1 MRGLTVSKGVRN
13 EDILDEVRAARR
25 SQVSGRRSG
34 LEPEPPVWEWQES
47 RISEGGPVRA
57 GGGWW
62 SKLLLGDRLE
72 KNAHVSPPQLTTVR
86 GEEGQVTN
94 QEFCLAG

>member
-1 MRGLTVSKGVRN
+1 MRGLTVSKGARN

-25 SQVSGRRSG
+25 SHVSGRRSS
-34 LEPEPPVWEWQES
+34 LEPEPPAWEWQTKEES

-57 GGGWW
+57 TGGRR

-72 KNAHVSPPQLTTVR
+72 KNAHVSSPAHDCAR
-86 GEEGQVTN
+86 
-94 QEFCLAG
+94 